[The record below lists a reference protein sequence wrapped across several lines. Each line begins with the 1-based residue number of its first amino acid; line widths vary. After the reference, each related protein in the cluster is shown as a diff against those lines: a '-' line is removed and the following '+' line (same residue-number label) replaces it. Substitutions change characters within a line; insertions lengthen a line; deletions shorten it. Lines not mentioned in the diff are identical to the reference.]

1 MKSKFT
7 WIFTLIMAFFIQF
20 AFAQQKTVTG
30 VVSDTQGMPI
40 PGVSVAVQGQ
50 AGGVQTDL
58 DGRYSIQASTGQKI
72 VFTFVGMATE
82 SATVGAS
89 NTVSVQLKD
98 DARLLDEVVVV
109 GYGTTTKEAFVG
121 TATSIKMQNIADKAV
136 SNVSQA
142 LKGEVAG
149 VNVITTSGQPGTS
162 ATIRIRGFGSVNGNR
177 DPLYVVD
184 NVPYLGNISSINPT
198 DIESMTVLKDAT
210 ATAIYG
216 SRGANGVI
224 VIKTKGGRRSKSAIE
239 VDFKT
244 GYNMSLLPRYST
256 ISSPEEYIGLA
267 WEGKYNRG
275 ITQGAVNAAT
285 FANNTLFGAG
295 GIDPA
300 YNLWNVNSVSEL
312 IDPVTRQVRPGVTRK
327 YNPEDWEDFGFQ
339 TSYRQEANVKFSGG
353 DEKASYYTSV
363 GYLDDQGYIINS
375 DFKRYSVRTNLDF
388 NPAEWLNVGTN
399 LSFVGARSNNN
410 GQTADSGSIFWFAD
424 NIPSIYPLFLR
435 DADGNYVADPYFGGN
450 QFDYGG
456 GVYPGSNG
464 ATGPARGFG
473 GLTNAIADAT
483 YDRDQSTR
491 YELNGT
497 MFANIKFHK
506 NLVLETR
513 YGLQYYDNERNN
525 RNNPFYGSSNSTT
538 FFGSLTKTQ
547 TRFLSQNFLQLLRF
561 NKQFD
566 KHNLEV
572 LAAHESNQF
581 KTSYFTASN
590 NFAALTNT
598 FDLSQYVVSSGIPT
612 SYTEGANIE
621 SFFGQASYNFDSK
634 YYFIG
639 TARTDGSSRF
649 KKDKWGTFGSVGASW
664 IVSRESFME
673 NTGFID
679 FLKVKTSYGLT
690 GDQAGV
696 GFYPGDNTFGVGQLN
711 GDYSFPIDANGN
723 ENLTWETSKI
733 FQVGLETTFFND
745 FLDVNVDY
753 YIKNTDDLIFQ
764 RRVGP
769 SAGIAITTVNDGQL
783 RNKGL
788 EFDILAHIIKPKSE
802 GGFRL
807 DFGINGEILDNE
819 ITTMPLDPGT
829 GRERNIDTSNSPYG
843 WAKGKSIYDFYMPEY
858 AGVDSANGN
867 ALYYMYFDDVN
878 SDGVFNTGDVIINS
892 LTEYQN
898 TNPGTNV
905 GKTTTAVYANATN
918 KFIGKS
924 AIPDVRGAFRL
935 NAAYKGFDLSAQFT
949 YSLGGYGYDYTY
961 AGLMGNGVAGSNNYH
976 TDIRSRWQNP
986 GDVTNVP
993 RVSDDISYQ
1002 TSAGNV
1008 VEGNTGALS
1017 TRYITKSDYLGLN
1030 NIRLGYTVPS
1040 RFVEQMQLSNLS
1052 VYVTGDNL
1060 LFFSKRDG
1068 FNPSTSES
1076 GSSNTYRYSPLSTFT
1091 LGVNVQF

>member
-7 WIFTLIMAFFIQF
+7 WIFTLLMAFFIQF

-30 VVSDTQGMPI
+30 VVTDVQGLPI
-40 PGVSVAVQGQ
+40 PGVNVSVQGQ
-50 AGGVQTDL
+50 PGGVQTDL
-58 DGRYSIQASTGQKI
+58 DGRFSVEASEGQKI
-72 VFTFVGMATE
+72 NFSFIGMATQ

-89 NTVSVQLKD
+89 NAVSVQLKD
-98 DARLLDEVVVV
+98 DAAILDEVVVV

-121 TATSIKMQNIADKAV
+121 TATSVKMQNIAAKAV

-142 LKGEVAG
+142 LRGEVAG
-149 VNVITTSGQPGTS
+149 VNVITTSGQPGAS
-162 ATIRIRGFGSVNGNR
+162 ATIRVRGFGSVNGNR

-184 NVPYLGNISSINPT
+184 NVPYLGNISSINPS

-224 VIKTKGGRRSKSAIE
+224 VIKTRGGRRSKSTIE
-239 VDFKT
+239 AEFKT

-256 ISSPEEYIGLA
+256 IESPEEYIGLA

-275 ITQGAVNAAT
+275 ITQGAINPVT
-285 FANNTLFGAG
+285 FANNSLFGAG

-300 YNLWNVNSVSEL
+300 YNMWNVNNVSEL
-312 IDPVTRQVRPGVTRK
+312 IDPVTRKVRPGVSRR
-327 YNPEDWEDFGFQ
+327 YNPENWEDFGFQ
-339 TSYRQEANVKFSGG
+339 TSYRQEANIKFSGG
-353 DEKASYYTSV
+353 DEKASYFTSV

-375 DFKRYSVRTNLDF
+375 DFKRYSARTNLDF
-388 NPAEWLNVGTN
+388 NPKEWLNVGTN

-410 GQTADSGSIFWFAD
+410 GQTADSGSVFWFAD
-424 NIPSIYPLFLR
+424 NIPAIYPLFLR
-435 DADGNYVADPYFGGN
+435 DAEGNYVVDPYFGGN
-450 QFDYGG
+450 QYDYGG
-456 GVYPGSNG
+456 GTDVNG
-464 ATGPARGFG
+464 NRLPSRGFG

-483 YDRDQSTR
+483 FNRNQTTR

-497 MFANIKFHK
+497 MYANIKFTK

-513 YGLQYYDNERNN
+513 YGIQYLDSENN
-525 RNNPFYGSSNSTT
+525 VRENPFYGSSSSPA
-538 FFGSLTKTQ
+538 FFGSLSKTQ
-547 TRFLSQNFLQLLRF
+547 TRFLSQNFLQLLRYN
-561 NKQFD
+561 NKFG
-566 KHNLEV
+566 KHSLEV

-581 KTSYFTASN
+581 KQNYFFASN
-590 NFAALTNT
+590 NFAALTDT
-598 FDLSQYVVSSGIPT
+598 FDLSQYVVSSGVPG

-621 SFFGQASYNFDSK
+621 SFFGQASYNFDGK

-664 IVSRESFME
+664 VVSRESFME
-673 NTGFID
+673 NAKFIN
-679 FLKVKTSYGLT
+679 FLKVKSSYGLT
-690 GDQAGV
+690 GDQEGAGL
-696 GFYPGDNTFGVGQLN
+696 YPGDNTFGVGQLN
-711 GDYSFPIDANGN
+711 GEYSFPIAANGN

-733 FQVGLETTFFND
+733 FQVGLESTFFND
-745 FLDVNVDY
+745 LLDVNVDY

-769 SAGIAITTVNDGQL
+769 SAGIAILTVNDGQL

-788 EFDILAHIIKPKSE
+788 EFDVLAHIVKPKAE
-802 GGFRL
+802 GGFML

-819 ITTMPLDPGT
+819 ITKMPIDPGT

-843 WAKGKSIYDFYMPEY
+843 WAKNSSLYDFYMPEY
-858 AGVDSANGN
+858 AGVDAANGN
-867 ALYYMYFDDVN
+867 ALYNMYYNDVN
-878 SDGVFNTGDVIINS
+878 ADGIYNAGDVIINS

-898 TNPGTNV
+898 NNPDANV
-905 GKTTTAVYANATN
+905 GMTTTAIYANATN
-918 KFIGKS
+918 KFVGKS
-924 AIPDVRGAFRL
+924 AIPDVRGAFRVS
-935 NAAYKGFDLSAQFT
+935 AGYKGFDLSAQFT

-986 GDVTNVP
+986 GDITSVP
-993 RVSDDISYQ
+993 RLSDDITYQ
-1002 TSAGNV
+1002 TSAGSV
-1008 VEGNTGALS
+1008 IEGNTGALS
-1017 TRYITKSDYLGLN
+1017 TRYLTKSDYLGLN
-1030 NIRLGYTVPS
+1030 NVRLGYTVPS
-1040 RFVEQMQLSNLS
+1040 RFVESLQLSNLS
-1052 VYVTGDNL
+1052 LYVTGDNL
-1060 LFFSKRDG
+1060 LFYSKRQG

-1076 GSSNTYRYSPLSTFT
+1076 GSSSTYRYSPLSTFT

>member
-7 WIFTLIMAFFIQF
+7 WIFTLLMAFFIQF

-30 VVSDTQGMPI
+30 VVTDVQGLPI
-40 PGVSVAVQGQ
+40 PGVNVSVQGQ
-50 AGGVQTDL
+50 PGGVQTDL
-58 DGRYSIQASTGQKI
+58 DGRFSIEASEGQKI
-72 VFTFVGMATE
+72 NFSFIGMSTQ

-89 NTVSVQLKD
+89 NAVSVQLKD
-98 DARLLDEVVVV
+98 DAAILDEVVVV

-121 TATSIKMQNIADKAV
+121 TATSVKMQNIAAKAV

-142 LKGEVAG
+142 LRGEVAG
-149 VNVITTSGQPGTS
+149 VNVITTSGQPGAS
-162 ATIRIRGFGSVNGNR
+162 ATIRVRGFGSVNGNR

-184 NVPYLGNISSINPT
+184 NVPYLGNISSINPS

-224 VIKTKGGRRSKSAIE
+224 VIKTRGGRRSKSTIE
-239 VDFKT
+239 AEFKT

-256 ISSPEEYIGLA
+256 IESPEEYIGLA

-275 ITQGAVNAAT
+275 ITEGAANPVT
-285 FANNTLFGAG
+285 FANNSLFGAG
-295 GIDPA
+295 SIDPA
-300 YNLWNVNSVSEL
+300 YNMWNVNNVSEL
-312 IDPVTRQVRPGVTRK
+312 IDPVTRKVRPGVSRR

-353 DEKASYYTSV
+353 DEKASYFTSV
-363 GYLDDQGYIINS
+363 GYLDDQGYIVNS
-375 DFKRYSVRTNLDF
+375 DFKRYSARTNLDF
-388 NPAEWLNVGTN
+388 NPKEWLNVGTN

-410 GQTADSGSIFWFAD
+410 GQTGDSQSVFWFAD
-424 NIPSIYPLFLR
+424 NIPAIYPLFLR

-456 GVYPGSNG
+456 GLDANDNRLPS
-464 ATGPARGFG
+464 RGFG
-473 GLTNAIADAT
+473 GLANAIADAT
-483 YDRDQSTR
+483 FNRNQTTR

-497 MFANIKFHK
+497 MYANIKFTK

-513 YGLQYYDNERNN
+513 YGIQYLDSENN
-525 RNNPFYGSSNSTT
+525 LRENPFYGGSNSPT
-538 FFGSLTKTQ
+538 FFGSLSKTQ
-547 TRFLSQNFLQLLRF
+547 TRFLSQNFLQLLRYN
-561 NKQFD
+561 NKFG
-566 KHNLEV
+566 KHSLEV

-581 KTSYFTASN
+581 KQNYFYASN
-590 NFAALTNT
+590 NFAALTDT
-598 FDLSQYVVSSGIPT
+598 FDLSQYVVSSGVPG

-621 SFFGQASYNFDSK
+621 SFFGQASYNFDGK

-664 IVSRESFME
+664 VVSRESFME
-673 NTGFID
+673 NTKFID
-679 FLKVKTSYGLT
+679 FLKVKASYGLT
-690 GDQAGV
+690 GDQAGA
-696 GFYPGDNTFGVGQLN
+696 GLYPGDNTFGVGQLN
-711 GDYSFPIDANGN
+711 GEYSFPIAANGN

-745 FLDVNVDY
+745 LLDVNVDY

-769 SAGIAITTVNDGQL
+769 SAGIAILTVNDGQL

-788 EFDILAHIIKPKSE
+788 EFDVLAHIVKPKAE
-802 GGFRL
+802 GDFML

-819 ITTMPLDPGT
+819 ITKMPIDPGT

-843 WAKGKSIYDFYMPEY
+843 WTKNGSIYDFYMPEY
-858 AGVDSANGN
+858 AGVDAANGN
-867 ALYYMYFDDVN
+867 ALYNMYYNDVN
-878 SDGVFNTGDVIINS
+878 ADGIYNTGDVMIQS

-898 TNPGTNV
+898 NNPGANV
-905 GKTTTAVYANATN
+905 GMTTTAVYANATN
-918 KFIGKS
+918 KFVGKS

-935 NAAYKGFDLSAQFT
+935 SAGYKGFDLSAQFT

-961 AGLMGNGVAGSNNYH
+961 AGLMANGVAGSNNYH

-986 GDVTNVP
+986 GDITSVP
-993 RVSDDISYQ
+993 RLSDNITVE
-1002 TSAGNV
+1002 TSAGSII
-1008 VEGNTGALS
+1008 EGNTNALS
-1017 TRYITKSDYLGLN
+1017 TRYLTKSDYVGLN

-1040 RFVEQMQLSNLS
+1040 RFVEALQLSNLS
-1052 VYVTGDNL
+1052 LYVTGDNL
-1060 LFFSKRDG
+1060 LFYSKRRG

-1076 GSSNTYRYSPLSTFT
+1076 GSSSTYTYSPLSTFT